1 MDTIT
6 KSMKIDIMEF
16 DRDMALLED
25 AIVLSEFD
33 SDSYFT
39 ESGDST
45 ENFLQKAVRKVKELI
60 KNLIQKLEEKFSS
73 EKIKQKQKALE
84 IKYLSDP
91 NKANKMIKIKIDD
104 KAYRVSKSAMD
115 GLMKCK
121 SKEEAEKY
129 MEEYNKKWQKIVA
142 ASVATMSVTAAI
154 AYLGTKL
161 SKTKKELTD
170 LESAYENKIKELK
183 SERGENE
190 SLRKWVGIERKDLSI
205 TRDELKIAKSE
216 NKKLRQ
222 SNDKLRQSNDK
233 IKSFA
238 KNTEDAA
245 RIANDIIVNRKYDG
259 TSYSNAIK
267 YTNGNIDRAIEIA
280 RRSKTEIMSIYLS
293 HIISNM
299 TKLSS
304 IAGDIVE

>member
-222 SNDKLRQSNDK
+222 SNDK